1 MAGALAGIRVLDL
14 SDSIAGQFCTRM
26 LADYGAEVLLLE
38 PPGGGAMRRAR
49 PVAQD
54 GTSFAFRHLNT
65 GKGSVVL
72 DGSPGGR
79 ARLLALAA
87 EADAIVIG
95 PEADRV
101 ALEAAAPG
109 AVVCTVSPFGTDG
122 PWRVRDGVPGG
133 GGADARLRRRAA
145 GAAVRLRG

>member
-26 LADYGAEVLLLE
+26 LADYGAEVLLVE

-72 DGSPGGR
+72 EGSPTR
-79 ARLLALAA
+79 HQVIFSPRVSKVSTTRTVPSTATPSSSLVIKK
-87 EADAIVIG
+87 AI
-95 PEADRV
+95 E
-101 ALEAAAPG
+101 
-109 AVVCTVSPFGTDG
+109 
-122 PWRVRDGVPGG
+122 PW
-133 GGADARLRRRAA
+133 
-145 GAAVRLRG
+145 